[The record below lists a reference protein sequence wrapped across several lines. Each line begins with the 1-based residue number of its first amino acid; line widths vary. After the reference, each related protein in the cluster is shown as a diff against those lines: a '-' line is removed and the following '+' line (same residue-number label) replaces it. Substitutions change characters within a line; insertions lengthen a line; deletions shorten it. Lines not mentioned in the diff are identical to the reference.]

1 MPRILSGFRKVGSRS
16 RGRGLRPHHDLGAR
30 SVGQPARIR
39 SGPGR
44 RLRDRAA
51 SLLGARAGNVT
62 ILFAFSL
69 LPIVG
74 LIGYGVDYGVAI
86 TDKAKLDAAADAAAI
101 AGVVAAKAYFGA
113 NPVQGNLSANAF
125 AAGAAQAT
133 NAFSVNAG
141 TVPFAQVQLQAPQ
154 ITRTGQTIKSS
165 ITYTAAIKNNFGQL
179 FRTPTT
185 TIGNTVTASADLSS
199 YLDFYLLLDVSG
211 SMGLPATSGGMA
223 QLAASNNDMWSDYKQ
238 GCQFACHYPGSNGW
252 GLAAGKIQLRSDAL
266 NNAVCSLIARAS
278 SPSMA
283 NQYRVGLYPFVNQM
297 GTLADINSS
306 IATLSSKAQCGQ
318 SWPLALTTLLD
329 TGTTQLATNNDPST
343 GTGAG
348 GTHFEVVLPQMK
360 TAITASGGFGD
371 GSSALARRPFVFLVT
386 DGMQNG
392 QHYAINQNGKY
403 YYPGNPSNYP
413 GYGAGN
419 FDGSSPAQIDPS
431 LCTALKAAG
440 ATISI
445 LYIPYNIITYTDR
458 GGIVAWENGRV
469 NGFSPTLSTPLQ
481 SCASPG
487 FFYTANTPTDITAAL
502 NAMFDQALQV
512 ARLTQ

>member
-1 MPRILSGFRKVGSRS
+1 MSRILKTV
-16 RGRGLRPHHDLGAR
+16 
-30 SVGQPARIR
+30 
-39 SGPGR
+39 R

-51 SLLGARAGNVT
+51 SLRKAKAGNVT
-62 ILFAFSL
+62 IVFAFSL
-69 LPIVG
+69 VPMIG

-101 AGVVAAKAYFGA
+101 AAVVSTKAYFAA
-113 NPVQGNLSANAF
+113 NPAQANLTANAY

-133 NAFSVNAG
+133 NAFAVNAG
-141 TVPFAQVQLQAPQ
+141 KVPFAQVQLQAPQ
-154 ITRTGQTIKSS
+154 VNRTGQTITSS
-165 ITYTAAIKNNFGQL
+165 VTYTATITNNFGKL
-179 FRTPTT
+179 FRAPTT
-185 TIGNTVTASADLSS
+185 TIGNTVTASADLPS

-223 QLAASNNDMWSDYKQ
+223 QLAQNNNDMWSDYKQ
-238 GCQFACHYPGSNGW
+238 GCQFACHYPNFNGW
-252 GLAAGKIQLRSDAL
+252 TLAAGKIQLRSDAL

-278 SPSMA
+278 TPSMTG
-283 NQYRVGLYPFVNQM
+283 QYRVGLYPFVNQM

-306 IATLSSKAQCGQ
+306 IATLNSKAQCGQ

-329 TGTTQLATNNDPST
+329 TGTTQLSVNSDPST

-360 TAITASGGFGD
+360 SAITAAGGFGD
-371 GSSALARRPFVFLVT
+371 GSSMLARRPFVFLVT

-403 YYPGNPSNYP
+403 YYPGNPSSFP

-419 FDGSSPAQIDPS
+419 FDGSSPSQIDPS
-431 LCTALKAAG
+431 LCTALKTSG

-445 LYIPYNIITYTDR
+445 LYIPYNLISYTDY
-458 GGIVAWENGRV
+458 GGVVAWENGRV
-469 NGFSPTLSTPLQ
+469 NGFSPSLSTPLK

-487 FFYTANTPTDITAAL
+487 FFYTANSPADITAAL
-502 NAMFDQALQV
+502 NAMFDQALAV